1 MLTVEASL
9 IDLIPAHINTN
20 ELLNLINSRAITS
33 KSLLVLKS
41 LTNFRDE
48 VIANWL
54 NINVKT
60 FRSYKSVDIPIK
72 EDLQEHT
79 ILLIALMKHG
89 MDVFGNQENFSRW
102 LETENFY
109 LGKKKPMGYL
119 NTISGI
125 QFIDSRLTAME
136 YGDNV

>member
-1 MLTVEASL
+1 M
-9 IDLIPAHINTN
+9 IDHIPAKINPI
-20 ELLNLINSRAITS
+20 ELLNLIDSKTITS
-33 KSLLVLKS
+33 KSLKVLKS
-41 LTNFRDE
+41 LVTFSDE

-60 FRSYKSVDIPIK
+60 YRTYKSTDTTIK

-89 MDVFGNQENFSRW
+89 IEVFGTQEKFSRW

-109 LGKKKPMGYL
+109 VGKKKPMSYL

-125 QFIDSRLTAME
+125 KFIDSRLTAIE